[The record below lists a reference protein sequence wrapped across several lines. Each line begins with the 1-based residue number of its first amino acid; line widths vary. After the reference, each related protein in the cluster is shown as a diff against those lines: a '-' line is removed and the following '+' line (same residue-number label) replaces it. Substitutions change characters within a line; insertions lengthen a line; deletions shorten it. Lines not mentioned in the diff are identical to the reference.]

1 MMVFSVILLLSVILM
16 GLCLAY
22 WLTSRAKDTAALPNS
37 KTLDAEASGLERYR
51 TMTRLFSDD
60 DTDFVAANID
70 VLGPIAPER
79 LLKSRRRIL
88 RLYLRELR
96 RDFTRFWSL
105 CRLLA
110 PYSSDPEFG
119 AMLFSQ
125 LFLFHSTLTVV
136 WLRTFTPSISLQ
148 QAQFGALIDAVQQLR
163 DSAQSAVEGAE
174 QLALD
179 MPTA

>member
-1 MMVFSVILLLSVILM
+1 MQRL
-16 GLCLAY
+16 LCLAG
-22 WLTSRAKDTAALPNS
+22 
-37 KTLDAEASGLERYR
+37 GLVCLIVIVGFVQAQDVRVGNDR
-51 TMTRLFSDD
+51 FRGLVFSDD
-60 DTDFVAANID
+60 DADFVAASID

-179 MPTA
+179 TPIA